1 MLKAN
6 FIRYDLHFRKPS
18 GTSRGILTT
27 KTSWFI
33 VVSDNTLPEW
43 RGIGEVGHL
52 NGLSPE
58 PFDSIEPKL
67 KDVCEQIDAYLT
79 SETGLENFPSIRFAL
94 EQIHFSLHQKKQE
107 LLFPS
112 DFTKGKMD
120 IPINGLIW
128 MGPKEEMRKQIREKI
143 DSGWK
148 CVKLKIGALHFE
160 DELSLLRELRKEFSA
175 AEIEIRV
182 DANGAF
188 SIQDAAE
195 KINRLSELNLQSIE
209 QPIAVKQWEEMA
221 KLCRTTALPIALDEE
236 LIGISTR
243 KEKLDLLAQIR
254 PQYIILKPSLI
265 GGIRSSLEWIQCA
278 NDLSIGWWITSALE
292 SNVGLNAIAQWTA
305 TLQNPMPQGLGTG
318 QLYTNN
324 IDSPLSIENC
334 ALHFDPSKK
343 FTLPF

>member
-67 KDVCEQIDAYLT
+67 KDVCAQINAYLT
-79 SETGLENFPSIRFAL
+79 SENGLENFPSIRFAL

-112 DFTKGKMD
+112 AFTEGKMD

-195 KINRLSELNLQSIE
+195 KINRLSELNLHSIE

-236 LIGISTR
+236 
-243 KEKLDLLAQIR
+243 
-254 PQYIILKPSLI
+254 LI